1 MKKESL
7 RKDRQK
13 CTWTKAVQ
21 AASLVFT
28 LTLVFHFTLFT
39 RDFGAIRIFKGPF
52 WELKN
57 RMWHDIGLN
66 ILLFIPFGFSCAW
79 ICGWKSILI
88 GAGVSILIESVQ
100 YIGALGYTEVDDVIN
115 NTLGAIAGYLIW
127 CAVKYVA
134 TRIEKQIKR
143 KHIGE

>member
-1 MKKESL
+1 M
-7 RKDRQK
+7 Q
-13 CTWTKAVQ
+13 AV
-21 AASLVFT
+21 SLVFS
-28 LTLVFHFTLFT
+28 LTLIFHFTLFT

-57 RMWHDIGLN
+57 QMWHDIGLN

-127 CAVKYVA
+127 CMVKYVA
-134 TRIEKQIKR
+134 KTIENR
-143 KHIGE
+143 